1 MSPLMNNTGNTGQAF
16 KPTSNIMDWLLGGS
30 CIALLIVLVAV
41 GCVLWKR
48 HKAKGQY
55 PLEAEGNLVLENIRQ
70 QNAPH
75 DPVQDNAARYVVTG
89 MVNEGSYAA
98 IGADINVRSST
109 TETAE
114 SYYVNARPSREV
126 PQRQNGG
133 VQVAIKPEPASTTAA
148 EITEAAKAG
157 AEAPATARAAAAPV
171 AASATASQSAI
182 GQYSLIRYGL
192 AEDMEE
198 CAYDNHIRRGPPS
211 PRFGQTASPS
221 PYEDR
226 YDNHHLLLI
235 TGFGPTGV
243 NVSPRAS
250 RVDEGLYDNEVIR
263 SQVAI
268 ETEPASTTAQ
278 TTEATKAAAEAPATA
293 EAPGAAGAEIAPAT
307 AATGAV
313 AAATTSQSAIGQY
326 SLITYGLAEDM
337 AECAY
342 DNHIRRGPPSP
353 RFGQT
358 ASPSPYED
366 RYDNHQLLLPKG
378 FGTTGVN
385 VSPRA
390 SRVDEGLYDNEVIR
404 SQVIIRFFHG

>member
-1 MSPLMNNTGNTGQAF
+1 
-16 KPTSNIMDWLLGGS
+16 
-30 CIALLIVLVAV
+30 
-41 GCVLWKR
+41 
-48 HKAKGQY
+48 
-55 PLEAEGNLVLENIRQ
+55 
-70 QNAPH
+70 
-75 DPVQDNAARYVVTG
+75 

-98 IGADINVRSST
+98 IGADINVRNST

-126 PQRQNGG
+126 SQRQNGG
-133 VQVAIKPEPASTTAA
+133 VENQNILSFDHRESCPETASTKAETTGAA
-148 EITEAAKAG
+148 RAG
-157 AEAPATARAAAAPV
+157 GEAPVTARAAAAPV
-171 AASATASQSAI
+171 EASATASQSAI

-198 CAYDNHIRRGPPS
+198 CAYDNHILRRPPS

-226 YDNHHLLLI
+226 YDNHQLLLI

-268 ETEPASTTAQ
+268 ETEPASTTAD

-293 EAPGAAGAEIAPAT
+293 TAEAPGAAGAEIAPVT

-378 FGTTGVN
+378 FGATGIN

-404 SQVIIRFFHG
+404 SQIVNKDDHAHYNTLREVLDTPEEEPEQPYDVLRGPVSPQHLTEGHDTLPTGDQGGNDEGLYDVPR